1 MGLVC
6 FVLCSRGGNFIFF
19 IWGVSNQHSKKTPK
33 MRNKYL
39 FRVIGRYKYL
49 QVPLKI

>member
-6 FVLCSRGGNFIFF
+6 FVLCSGGGNFIFF
-19 IWGVSNQHSKKTPK
+19 MIELSNQHSGKTPK
-33 MRNKYL
+33 MSFKYL
-39 FRVIGRYKYL
+39 LRAFGRYKYL